1 MDRGAAKEAA
11 RESIFA
17 KSEQLK
23 CRAQEIRERHRRGDD
38 GEEERAAHRLEALAA
53 VPLGRGATPASL
65 YAAGEVDFPSPASKS
80 LFWTNCRLVPRG
92 DIGTPPTPPAD
103 HTIETGVFRAF

>member
-11 RESIFA
+11 RESTFA
-17 KSEQLK
+17 KPEQLK

-65 YAAGEVDFPSPASKS
+65 YAAGEVDFSLPAAATRLELMNH
-80 LFWTNCRLVPRG
+80 LF
-92 DIGTPPTPPAD
+92 A
-103 HTIETGVFRAF
+103 